1 MKRSLLTLLLAVQ
14 LIVFTGCGAAG
25 QDNNPLENGLSA
37 QGNKVSGQE
46 TDTDGPRLQDDYYE
60 FINKDLLDQIELSAA
75 DAHWDWFG
83 ELDIAASNEM
93 DDIIRGLSRD
103 RTAFEAGSSEQKI
116 RDLYECV
123 SDTENRNETG
133 LGPLKPHI
141 DRIRNAQSI
150 AEYVDALVSLS
161 GEYGF
166 SSIIGGYSI
175 MQDKADSDQY
185 AVYMLYADTLIGKE
199 YMEGE
204 GTQAYVSLYQDYIE
218 NMFLEFGLGE
228 SEARRSADSVM
239 RLLRDICASTLTIEQ
254 SYDPSLTYNVYTAG
268 ELQELYSN
276 VDVDKMLR
284 GLRID
289 GRDSYIVIDVE
300 QAKTVNSLLTE
311 ENLEALK
318 AYSTFV
324 LLNDAAEYGSAA
336 MARLYKGMENALY
349 GITQEWDDE
358 TIWLRLTQELL
369 PWDFGMIYVEEHF
382 SKEDK
387 ENVEEII
394 ALILDEYESII
405 MKQDWMSGATKQKA
419 VRKLETMN
427 VKIGYPDE
435 WPEEKDMMQVTP
447 VSEGGS
453 LMSNFMRSMNV
464 GVEHGLRLLGGRAD
478 KSKWDIPPQTVN
490 ALYDPLNNEI
500 IFPAAILQA
509 PFYDRENSRGAN
521 MGGIGFVIA
530 HEVSHAF
537 DLNGSLYDEYGNYN
551 NWWTDEERAEYQRL
565 SQTIIDYYNQYEMMG
580 VPVNGELTLSENIA
594 DLGAAACISS
604 ILGDDTDALDDA
616 FSQMA
621 YNWAAED
628 TADFMLY
635 SLRTDTHAPNKIR
648 VNAVL
653 SSCDAFYE
661 TYDIEETDAMYTAPE
676 ERVGIWR

>member
-1 MKRSLLTLLLAVQ
+1 MKRSLLALLLAVQ
-14 LIVFTGCGAAG
+14 LAVFTGCGAAG
-25 QDNNPLENGLSA
+25 QSGPKSGLSA
-37 QGNKVSGQE
+37 EGGGVLGE
-46 TDTDGPRLQDDYYE
+46 EADADGLRYQDDYYE
-60 FINKDLLDQIELSAA
+60 FINKDLLDQIELSAS

-83 ELDIAASNEM
+83 ELDIAAGNEM

-103 RTAFEAGSSEQKI
+103 RTAFETGSSEQKI
-116 RDLYECV
+116 RDLYACV

-133 LGPLKPHI
+133 LGPLKPHL

-185 AVYMLYADTLIGKE
+185 AVYMLYADTLIGRE
-199 YMEGE
+199 YIEGE
-204 GTQAYVSLYQDYIE
+204 STQSYVALYQDYIK

-228 SEARRSADSVM
+228 GEAQSSADSVM

-268 ELQELYSN
+268 ELQELYTN
-276 VDVDKMLR
+276 VDVDNMLK

-289 GRDSYIVIDVE
+289 GQDKYIVIDVE

-324 LLNDAAEYGSAA
+324 LLNDAAEYGSTA

-358 TIWLRLTQELL
+358 VIWLRLTQELL

-382 SKEDK
+382 SQKDK

-405 MKQDWMSGATKQKA
+405 MKQDWMSEATKQKA

-435 WPEEKDMMQVTP
+435 WPEEKDMMQVMP

-478 KSKWDIPPQTVN
+478 KTKWDIPPQTVN

-530 HEVSHAF
+530 HEVTHAF
-537 DLNGSLYDEYGNYN
+537 DSSGSLYDEYGNYS
-551 NWWTDEERAEYQRL
+551 NWWTDEEREEYQRL
-565 SQTIIDYYNQYEMMG
+565 SQSIIDYYHQYEMMG
-580 VPVNGELTLSENIA
+580 VHVNGELTLAENIA
-594 DLGAAACISS
+594 DLGAAACIAS
-604 ILGDDTDALDDA
+604 ILDGDREALDDA

-635 SLRTDTHAPNKIR
+635 LLSTDTHAPNKIR

-661 TYDIEETDAMYTAPE
+661 TYEIEETDGMYTAPE
-676 ERVGIWR
+676 KRVGLWR